1 MAGTAVRTVYAERA
15 RQLHSDHEGRG
26 HMSRG
31 TPAAQRLTALLE
43 PVVSGSGYDLEAV
56 SVTQAGR
63 RSIVRVVVDGDD
75 GVSLD
80 AVADLSRRVSE
91 ALDADDAVLGAA
103 PYTLEVTSPGVD
115 RPLTLPRHWRRNAG
129 RLVSAQR
136 AGQPVTGR
144 IVEADDA
151 RVVLDIGGSPVEVPY
166 ADLGPGA
173 VQVEFSRR
181 DPDGSDE
188 VTGAEVES

>member
-1 MAGTAVRTVYAERA
+1 
-15 RQLHSDHEGRG
+15 
-26 HMSRG
+26 MSRG
-31 TPAAQRLTALLE
+31 TPAAQRERLTALLE
-43 PVVSGSGYDLEAV
+43 PVVSAAGYDLEALTV
-56 SVTQAGR
+56 AQAGR
-63 RSIVRVVVDGDD
+63 RSVVRVVVDGDD

-80 AVADLSRRVSE
+80 AIADVSRRVSE
-91 ALDADDAVLGAA
+91 ALDAADAVLGAA

-129 RLVSAQR
+129 RLVSVPR
-136 AGQPVTGR
+136 GGQPVVGR
-144 IVEADDA
+144 IVEADDS
-151 RVVLDIGGSPVEVPY
+151 RVVLDVDGAPVEVAY
-166 ADLGPGA
+166 RDLGPGS

>member
-1 MAGTAVRTVYAERA
+1 MN
-15 RQLHSDHEGRG
+15 
-26 HMSRG
+26 RG
-31 TPAAQRLTALLE
+31 TPAAHRERLTALLE
-43 PVVSGSGYDLEAV
+43 PVVSAAGYDLEALSV
-56 SVTQAGR
+56 SQAGR

-75 GVSLD
+75 GVNLD
-80 AVADLSRRVSE
+80 AVAEVSRLVSD

-136 AGQPVTGR
+136 GGQPLSGR

-151 RVVLDIGGSPVEVPY
+151 RVVLDVDGSPVEVAY
-166 ADLGPGA
+166 AELGPGA